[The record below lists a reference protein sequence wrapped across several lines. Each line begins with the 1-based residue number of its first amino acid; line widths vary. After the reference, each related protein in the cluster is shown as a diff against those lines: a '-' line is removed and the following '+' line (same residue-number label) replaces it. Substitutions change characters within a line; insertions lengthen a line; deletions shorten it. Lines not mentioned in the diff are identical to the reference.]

1 MSRALLLILAWAVTP
16 LAGAAVDP
24 TLPPP
29 ALSAPSVPAAAAA
42 PAPLLQAILRGPAGA
57 RAVIGGRSLK
67 VGERLGE
74 LRVLAIRARSVLIER
89 QGQRSELHLS
99 QPIVTPAT
107 RSPSR

>member
-1 MSRALLLILAWAVTP
+1 MSRALLLILALAVPP
-16 LAGAAVDP
+16 LAGAALDP
-24 TLPPP
+24 TQPPR
-29 ALSAPSVPAAAAA
+29 APSGPAAAAGEA
-42 PAPLLQAILRGPAGA
+42 ASAALLQAILRGPAGA
-57 RAVIGGRSLK
+57 RAVIGGRSLA

-99 QPIVTPAT
+99 HPIVTPAT

>member
-1 MSRALLLILAWAVTP
+1 MSRALPLILLWAVTP
-16 LAGAAVDP
+16 LVGAAVDP

-29 ALSAPSVPAAAAA
+29 ALSAAAAPAAEAA

-74 LRVLAIRARSVLIER
+74 LRVLAIRPRSVLIEQQR
-89 QGQRSELHLS
+89 QRSELHLS

>member
-1 MSRALLLILAWAVTP
+1 MSRALLLILAAVLP
-16 LAGAAVDP
+16 LAAAAVSDP
-24 TLPPP
+24 TLPPTLP
-29 ALSAPSVPAAAAA
+29 ATPEAAADAV

-57 RAVIGGRSLK
+57 RAVIGGQSLK

-74 LRVLAIRARSVLIER
+74 LRLLAIRPRSVLIER

-99 QPIVTPAT
+99 QPVVTPAI